1 LAAGELGRYVLKT
14 KLTAILQ
21 EVLIMQIQKS
31 VSFQEALDIIESFPD
46 YQQQDLIDIVRN
58 RLIEKGRETIAE
70 NIKEAREEYSRG
82 EVKKGSVDDIMKEI
96 AP

>member
-1 LAAGELGRYVLKT
+1 
-14 KLTAILQ
+14 
-21 EVLIMQIQKS
+21 MQIQQT
-31 VSFQEALDIIESFPD
+31 VSFQKALDIIESFPD

-70 NIKEAREEYSRG
+70 NIKEAREEYGRG
-82 EVKKGSVDDIMKEI
+82 EVRKGSVDDIIKEI

>member
-1 LAAGELGRYVLKT
+1 
-14 KLTAILQ
+14 
-21 EVLIMQIQKS
+21 MQIQQA

-82 EVKKGSVDDIMKEI
+82 EVRKGSVDDIMKEI
-96 AP
+96 EP

>member
-1 LAAGELGRYVLKT
+1 
-14 KLTAILQ
+14 
-21 EVLIMQIQKS
+21 MQIQKE

-46 YQQQDLIDIVRN
+46 YQQQDLINIVRN

-82 EVKKGSVDDIMKEI
+82 EVRKGSVDDIMKEI
-96 AP
+96 TP

>member
-1 LAAGELGRYVLKT
+1 
-14 KLTAILQ
+14 
-21 EVLIMQIQKS
+21 MQIQQA
-31 VSFQEALDIIESFPD
+31 VSFQKALDIIESFPD

>member
-1 LAAGELGRYVLKT
+1 
-14 KLTAILQ
+14 
-21 EVLIMQIQKS
+21 MQIQKS

-70 NIKEAREEYSRG
+70 NIKEAREEYSQKRF
-82 EVKKGSVDDIMKEI
+82 S
-96 AP
+96 

>member
-1 LAAGELGRYVLKT
+1 
-14 KLTAILQ
+14 
-21 EVLIMQIQKS
+21 MQIQKE

-46 YQQQDLIDIVRN
+46 YQQQDLINIVRN

-82 EVKKGSVDDIMKEI
+82 EVRKGSVDDIMKEI

>member
-1 LAAGELGRYVLKT
+1 
-14 KLTAILQ
+14 
-21 EVLIMQIQKS
+21 MQIQKS

-46 YQQQDLIDIVRN
+46 YQQQDLISIVRN
-58 RLIEKGRETIAE
+58 RLIEKGRETIAK

-96 AP
+96 TP

>member
-1 LAAGELGRYVLKT
+1 
-14 KLTAILQ
+14 
-21 EVLIMQIQKS
+21 MQIQKE

-58 RLIEKGRETIAE
+58 RLIEKGRETIAK
-70 NIKEAREEYSRG
+70 NIKEAREEYRRG
-82 EVKKGSVDDIMKEI
+82 EVRKGSVDDIMKEI

>member
-1 LAAGELGRYVLKT
+1 
-14 KLTAILQ
+14 
-21 EVLIMQIQKS
+21 MQIQKS

-82 EVKKGSVDDIMKEI
+82 EVRKGSVDDIMKEI